1 MVSGDPFIAFGAN
14 SRVAVADGK
23 EIAANTIQCAAEAE
37 SLLAKAERVK
47 AKMWGC
53 GAFRRADWWDGRAT
67 EQILQSSK
75 G

>member
-1 MVSGDPFIAFGAN
+1 MVSGDPFIAFGVN
-14 SRVAVADGK
+14 SRVAVADSK

-37 SLLAKAERVK
+37 SLLSKAERVN
-47 AKMWGC
+47 ANMWGC
-53 GAFRRADWWDGRAT
+53 GAFRRADWWDGCAT